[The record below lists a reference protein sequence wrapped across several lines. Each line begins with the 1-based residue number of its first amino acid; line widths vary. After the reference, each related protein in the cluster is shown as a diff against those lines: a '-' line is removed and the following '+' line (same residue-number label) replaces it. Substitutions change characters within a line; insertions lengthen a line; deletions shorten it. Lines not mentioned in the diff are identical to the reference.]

1 LGVEVQW
8 NGKTRCFARLK
19 HERSESATNGYT
31 AVTRLEVTASSMSR
45 YTSIASSRSSPASE
59 TVITTGFCPG
69 QNFQLQRYQSYAGEW
84 LKESADRH
92 IIVQICESTAWAERR
107 CANGSWVQFLKEPGS
122 LTIVPAG
129 PVPDVRILSPS
140 TLIACALEKNF
151 IREIALEMDRQPSE
165 GPAFQSGVRDAS
177 IEGLVGLM
185 INDFEAACPPCA
197 LYSETLAHALA
208 MRFLLRESPSG
219 DTKKPS
225 VKPLPPRILS
235 RIRDRIEA
243 ELDTGLSLASLAKES
258 GYSRA
263 HFLRMFRAATGLT
276 PHRYVREIRLS
287 TAQQLL
293 RQSKISLAD
302 VALTCGFSSQ
312 THMTDVFRKQLG
324 VTPQEY
330 RRNL

>member
-1 LGVEVQW
+1 M
-8 NGKTRCFARLK
+8 
-19 HERSESATNGYT
+19 SSY
-31 AVTRLEVTASSMSR
+31 ASIDSFGSK
-45 YTSIASSRSSPASE
+45 SPSE
-59 TVITTGFCPG
+59 TVITNAFFAG
-69 QNFQLQRYQSYAGEW
+69 QKFQLQRYRNYAGEW

-92 IIVQICESTAWAERR
+92 VIVQVCESSAWAERR
-107 CANGSWVQFLKEPGS
+107 AADGSWVRFLKEPGS

-129 PVPDVRILSPS
+129 PVPDVRILTPS
-140 TLIACALEKNF
+140 ALIACALEKNF
-151 IREIALEMDRQPSE
+151 ISQIALELDRQPAE
-165 GPAFQSGVRDAS
+165 DIRCQSGVHDAS
-177 IEGLVGLM
+177 IAGLVRLM
-185 INDFEAACPPCA
+185 INDFEAEGRPYA

-208 MRFLLRESPSG
+208 IRFLLYRSPAAATQNFSA
-219 DTKKPS
+219 
-225 VKPLPPRILS
+225 KPLPPRILR

-243 ELDTGLSLASLAKES
+243 ELDTEISLTSLAKES

-276 PHRYVREIRLS
+276 PHRYVLEVRVS

-302 VALTCGFSSQ
+302 VALNCGFASQ

-330 RRNL
+330 RRNH